1 MTNEIVEIKESKV
14 SRFFKKIGKR
24 NIIIACAVLVIG
36 AAVVLNWVLLA
47 KAESNGNGYN
57 GYDKPAGNLETT
69 DTGKNDGEN
78 KGTPSNSDNTDSFF
92 SSTQISRER
101 ARDEAMEVLQS
112 VIDNKVADDATRA
125 AAVADMAVLAKNM
138 EAEANIETLITAKGF
153 AQCVAVINDEK
164 ANIIVKCDGELTQ
177 AQIAQINEIVY
188 LQAGIKPASINI
200 IKK

>member
-112 VIDNKVADDATRA
+112 VIDNKAADDATRA
-125 AAVADMAVLAKNM
+125 AADMAVLAKNM

>member
-1 MTNEIVEIKESKV
+1 
-14 SRFFKKIGKR
+14 
-24 NIIIACAVLVIG
+24 
-36 AAVVLNWVLLA
+36 
-47 KAESNGNGYN
+47 
-57 GYDKPAGNLETT
+57 
-69 DTGKNDGEN
+69 
-78 KGTPSNSDNTDSFF
+78 
-92 SSTQISRER
+92 
-101 ARDEAMEVLQS
+101 MEVLQS
-112 VIDNKVADDATRA
+112 VIDNKAADDATRA